1 MGGTA
6 GLVLGPILRRVT
18 DDTAIIWV
26 QTDRPAVVTVTAGP
40 ATGSASTHALHDH
53 HFACVRLENLPPGQT
68 PYEVTLD
75 GALAWPV
82 PDAGAPSVIRV
93 AAPDATEVEI
103 AFGSC
108 RQGPAYD
115 DPRLPPD
122 ALAAYARRARGTRR
136 LPDLLLLIG
145 DQIYADELPSAWQQR
160 LGRSHVVTFAEYA
173 ALYRDAWSEPDVRW
187 LLSTVP
193 TYMIFDDHEV
203 ADDWN
208 SSAASVAA
216 ARRDP
221 HWPER
226 ITAAFESYWVFQ
238 HAGNLPDGHLPL
250 PAELSTAQMT
260 PSHRTHSRLE
270 REPAYTPWSF
280 EIETAAARVLVL
292 DNRAGRVL
300 EGERSMLSPQT
311 WQWLRDRSRTDRH
324 LLVAGPLPW
333 LLAPA
338 IHDAEVIWEAVGRRW
353 PGGFTERI
361 RAKFDFEHWSSIEA
375 SWRGLRDILTG
386 ARDSAVS
393 VTTIGGDV
401 HHSYV
406 ARTSVPG
413 LLQVTCS
420 PLRNRLSPLFRTLL
434 EMGWWRLLAW
444 PSRALVRLLRLPTP
458 GLRWRTLR
466 KPWYGSAIGTIVYN
480 GQSRTVVLEGAAVDG
495 TLVEVVR
502 A

>member
-6 GLVLGPILRRVT
+6 GLVLGPILRRVSG
-18 DDTAIIWV
+18 DTAIIWV
-26 QTDRPAVVTVTAGP
+26 QTDRPAVVTVTAGQ
-40 ATGSASTHALHDH
+40 ATASASTHALHDH
-53 HFACVRLENLPPGQT
+53 HFAWVRLAGLPTAVT

-75 GALAWPV
+75 GAPVWPL
-82 PDAGAPSVIRV
+82 PGENRPSVIRI
-93 AAPDATEVEI
+93 AEPDAPVEI

-115 DPRLPPD
+115 DPRLPQD
-122 ALAAYARRARGTRR
+122 ALAAYARRAGSSGK

-145 DQIYADELPSAWQQR
+145 DQIYADELPPALQAQ

-173 ALYRDAWSEPDVRW
+173 ALYRDAWTEPDVRW

-193 TYMIFDDHEV
+193 TYMVFDDHEV

-226 ITAAFESYWVFQ
+226 ITAAFESYWAFQ
-238 HAGNLPDGHLPL
+238 HAGNLPDGHLPM
-250 PAELSTAQMT
+250 PAELS
-260 PSHRTHSRLE
+260 
-270 REPAYTPWSF
+270 AYNQWSF
-280 EIETAAARVLVL
+280 EIETAGTRVLVL

-300 EGERSMLSPQT
+300 DGERSMLAPQT
-311 WQWLRDRSRTDRH
+311 WQWLRERSRTDKH
-324 LLVAGPLPW
+324 VLVAGPLPW

-338 IHDAEVIWEAVGRRW
+338 IHDAEVIWETVCRRW
-353 PGGFTERI
+353 PGGFAERV
-361 RAKFDFEHWSSIEA
+361 RARFDFEHWSSIEA
-375 SWRGLRDILTG
+375 SWLDLRDALRAATG
-386 ARDSAVS
+386 TAAS
-393 VTTIGGDV
+393 VTALGGDV

-406 ARTSVPG
+406 AQTSVPG

-420 PLRNRLSPLFRTLL
+420 PLRNRLGPLFRVLL
-434 EMGWWRLLAW
+434 GLGWWRLLAW
-444 PSRALVRLLRLPTP
+444 PTRLLVRLLRLGTP
-458 GLRWRTLR
+458 GLRWRPLR
-466 KPWYGSAIGTIVYN
+466 KPWFGAAIGTIVYS
-480 GQSRTVVLEGAAVDG
+480 GQSRSILLEGVAPDG